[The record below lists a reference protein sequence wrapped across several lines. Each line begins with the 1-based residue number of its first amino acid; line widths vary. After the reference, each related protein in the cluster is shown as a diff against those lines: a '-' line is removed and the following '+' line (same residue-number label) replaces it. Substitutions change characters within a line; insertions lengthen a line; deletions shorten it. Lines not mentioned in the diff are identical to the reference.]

1 MAENIQRSRGRGQG
15 YKFDRGGNPTEFGP
29 FIGEV
34 MNNIDTVRSGRLQVY
49 IEQFAG
55 DDKTDES
62 LWRTV
67 SYVPPF
73 YGSVVQTGTDT
84 GAGTFVGNPQSYGM
98 WFTPPDLGT
107 LVICFFV
114 AGDPNQGYY
123 MGCVPDTGLNHMIP
137 GIGASKN
144 FDLQNSDQKTYFADS
159 TQLPVTEINDDNDTV
174 SENPKFFDQNK
185 PVHSVV
191 AGIMLQQ
198 GIINDVDR
206 GPITSNAQR
215 ESPSNAY
222 GIATPG
228 RPVYAG
234 GLTDEDIKSQVD
246 SGNLKPTDVKIVARR
261 GGHSLVMDDGDLT
274 GQDNLVRIRTSKG
287 HQITMSD
294 SGDFFYIIHAN
305 GQTWIEL
312 GAEGTVDVY
321 ATNSVNVRTEGT
333 LNLHA
338 DQDINMYA
346 GGNFNIKGKKV
357 NINSSDVLN
366 IAAVG
371 KLTAYSQSD
380 LGFLADG
387 SLGFKGQSTNVQSE
401 GDLSFKAGRIN
412 LNSGGGS
419 VSISKPT
426 VIADSQL
433 PGVSFVQGTGWQV
446 QDGAITTIVTRA
458 PTHEPYPNHNKG
470 ISTKVDLAQPA
481 NETSGDGSSTVDS
494 IPGTPAGVLPTAN
507 PVTPSAPAMDQL
519 NTVPVT
525 QPVTPA
531 NVLTQAPAITNVG
544 ALNTTQVTGLMS
556 STSLMVGQA
565 SGVISNAKGV
575 GQFGLSITQLEQ
587 AGYVKPGTNAQFG
600 SISGGLSAVLNNPSV
615 WTGKSNTL
623 NLNAFLSNT
632 PLQSQVQQGL
642 MTTGLNQLRV
652 SGVITGKESTLQLA
666 GLVSSAAKFGPA
678 SVGQWAQ
685 GIAGPTLTAQINAF
699 TKNAQFSVNLVQNAF
714 GGLSIGGFGSVGGG
728 SGSVATNTV
737 NRTAVNAALA
747 AVIGNQKVPVPNYN
761 NPVAAASTGSTST
774 ASESGNTSTAGGTT
788 TTVDIRSIQENAKA
802 DAYAQAIAQGKSPQE
817 AENIAS
823 AAGNLAGA
831 NALANLNPAPN
842 VNPGYS

>member
-15 YKFDRGGNPTEFGP
+15 YKFDRGGNPAEMGP

-34 MNNIDTVRSGRLQVY
+34 MNNVDTVRSGRVQVY

-73 YGSVVQTGTDT
+73 YGSVVQNGTDT
-84 GAGTFVGNPQSYGM
+84 GTGTFVGNPQSYGM

-123 MGCVPDTGLNHMIP
+123 VGCVPDTGLNHMIP

-144 FDLQNSDQKTYFADS
+144 FDLQNSDQQKYFADS
-159 TQLPVTEINDDNDTV
+159 KQLPVTEINDDNQTV
-174 SENPKFFDQNK
+174 SENPKFFDQKK

-222 GIATPG
+222 GIVTPG

-234 GLTDEDIKSQVD
+234 GLTDEDIKSQVE

-261 GGHSLVMDDGDLT
+261 GGHSIVMDDGDLT

-346 GGNFNIKGKKV
+346 GNNFNIKGKKV
-357 NINSSDVLN
+357 NINSSDELN
-366 IAAVG
+366 IASVN
-371 KLTAYSQSD
+371 KLTVYSQAD

-387 SLGFKGQSTNVQSE
+387 SLGFKAQSSSVQSD

-412 LNSGGGS
+412 LNGGGGS

-426 VIADSQL
+426 IIADSQL
-433 PGVSFVQGTGWQV
+433 PGTAFVEGTGWQV
-446 QDGAITTIVTRA
+446 KDGAITTIVTRA

-470 ISTKVDLAQPA
+470 VSTKVDLAQPA
-481 NETSGDGSSTVDS
+481 NETSGDGGGTVDTV
-494 IPGTPAGVLPTAN
+494 PGTPEGVLPTAN
-507 PVTPSAPAMDQL
+507 PETPSASAMEQL
-519 NTVPVT
+519 NTAPVT

-531 NVLTQAPAITNVG
+531 NVLTQIPASTNVG
-544 ALNTTQVTGLMS
+544 ALGASQVTGLMS
-556 STSLMVGQA
+556 STSAMVGQA
-565 SGVISNAKGV
+565 TGVISNSKGV
-575 GQFGLSITQLEQ
+575 GQFGFSISQLEQ
-587 AGYVKPGTNAQFG
+587 AGFVKPGTNAQFG
-600 SISGGLSAVLNNPSV
+600 GIAGGLTSVLQSPSV
-615 WTGKSNTL
+615 WTGKNNTF
-623 NLNAFLSNT
+623 NLNTFLSNA
-632 PLQSQVQQGL
+632 PLQTKVQQGL
-642 MTTGLNQLRV
+642 MTTGLNQLRL
-652 SGVITGKESTLQLA
+652 SGIVTGKESTLQLA
-666 GLVSSAAKFGPA
+666 GLVSSASKFGAA

-699 TKNAQFSVNLVQNAF
+699 TKNAQFSVNLVKNAF

-737 NRTAVNAALA
+737 NRTVVNAALA
-747 AVIGNQKVPVPNYN
+747 AVIGNKKVPTPNYS
-761 NPVAAASTGSTST
+761 NPVASSSTGSSSTST
-774 ASESGNTSTAGGTT
+774 ASASGGTT
-788 TTVDIRSIQENAKA
+788 TSIDVTQIQQDAKIKA
-802 DAYAQAIAQGKSPQE
+802 FNEALAQGKTEAE
-817 AENIAS
+817 AENIGS

-831 NALANLNPAPN
+831 NALANLNPTPN